1 MIEIVP
7 IKELNAEITVPGSKY
22 IANRALIIAALAD
35 GVSEIGNVPEN
46 EDINAL
52 INSLNE
58 FGVKIEKKASS
69 LVIHGGKLSVPKKEI
84 NVQNSG
90 TLMRF
95 ICSFS
100 ALVDGKTTV
109 TGSERIKERPIDD
122 LLKSLEDLGIKT
134 DSNKGFCPVTIHGG
148 SLLGGKTRIKGDV
161 SSQFISSILLASP
174 YAKKSVEIEVETEL
188 LSKNYVDMTISLM
201 EEFGVKVE
209 RHGYS
214 SFLVKP
220 QKYKH
225 KNYTI
230 SGDWSSASYF
240 LAAAM
245 LIPGSIK
252 LNSMDMK
259 SKQGEAKFPEVLVKT
274 GGMLRKNSTWLQLM
288 GFNEKIPLDIDM
300 GDMPDVVQTLAVI
313 AAVSNGTTRIW
324 NIKHLASKESNR
336 IKDTAAELRK
346 IGIKAEDKEDELII
360 HGGNPHGAIIDPH
373 NDHRMAMS
381 FAVLGLKIP
390 GIKIQ
395 NPECVNKSF
404 PGFWEKLRDIGAEI
418 KHV

>member
-1 MIEIVP
+1 MIEIIP

-22 IANRALIIAALAD
+22 IANRVLIIAALAD
-35 GVSEIGNVPEN
+35 GISEISNVPEN

-52 INSLNE
+52 ISSLKE
-58 FGVKIEKKASS
+58 FGIKIEKKSTS
-69 LVIHGGKLSVPKKEI
+69 LVIHGGKLAVPKKEI
-84 NVQNSG
+84 DVQNSG

-100 ALVDGKTTV
+100 ALVNGKTTV
-109 TGSERIKERPIDD
+109 TGSERIKERPIDY
-122 LLKSLEDLGIKT
+122 LLRSLEDLGIKT
-134 DSNKGFCPVTIHGG
+134 DSSNGFCPVTIHGG
-148 SLLGGKTRIKGDV
+148 ILIGGKTRIKGDV

-188 LSKNYVDMTISLM
+188 LSKNFVDMTISLM

-214 SFLVKP
+214 NFLVKP
-220 QKYKH
+220 QRYKP
-225 KNYTI
+225 KNHMI

-240 LAAAM
+240 LAAAS
-245 LIPGSIK
+245 LIPGTVK

-313 AAVSNGTTRIW
+313 AAVSKGTTRIR

-346 IGIKAEDKEDELII
+346 LGIKAEDKEDELVI

-390 GIKIQ
+390 GIIIQ
-395 NPECVNKSF
+395 NPQCVNKSF
-404 PGFWEKLRDIGAEI
+404 PGFWEKLKEIGAEI
-418 KHV
+418 RYV